1 MDPAQATALTNAIQA
16 LAAAV
21 TAMPAPPAAPAAY
34 TPVVDLFDSNLPFD
48 LSTRSGNDAFTRISQ
63 PLDEIWDGTV
73 DKFPLFL
80 IELRL
85 QAIEGCWDAAAPTGI
100 LTHGGEKLLEN
111 YHAINKATV
120 EAA

>member
-1 MDPAQATALTNAIQA
+1 M
-16 LAAAV
+16 
-21 TAMPAPPAAPAAY
+21 
-34 TPVVDLFDSNLPFD
+34 
-48 LSTRSGNDAFTRISQ
+48 
-63 PLDEIWDGTV
+63 

-111 YHAINKATV
+111 YHAIDKATV
-120 EAA
+120 KTARTAQTDDRAKQNSKAMFGCIKSSISGSIKTTFLHMKMDQFFLRK